1 MFVLG
6 KTLQPNVHGQSWCL
20 PKSSTFQV
28 SHSFLLA
35 NIRVDT
41 KGFEGANTLAYL
53 PVVSAT
59 KSKVLR
65 PNSLRLFIYFKH
77 DLHWR
82 FAVAKPQVTATA
94 ISWLSWIMLQHIEI
108 MLVVVTLPTA
118 GNTKGGSI
126 TVPLTSCSTG
136 LESAY
141 EY

>member
-6 KTLQPNVHGQSWCL
+6 KTLQPNVHGQSWGL
-20 PKSSTFQV
+20 PKCSTFQV

-41 KGFEGANTLAYL
+41 EGFEGANTLAYL

-82 FAVAKPQVTATA
+82 FAAAKPQVTATA
-94 ISWLSWIMLQHIEI
+94 ISWLMLQHIEI
-108 MLVVVTLPTA
+108 LLLVVTSPTA
-118 GNTKGGSI
+118 GNTKG
-126 TVPLTSCSTG
+126 
-136 LESAY
+136 SAY